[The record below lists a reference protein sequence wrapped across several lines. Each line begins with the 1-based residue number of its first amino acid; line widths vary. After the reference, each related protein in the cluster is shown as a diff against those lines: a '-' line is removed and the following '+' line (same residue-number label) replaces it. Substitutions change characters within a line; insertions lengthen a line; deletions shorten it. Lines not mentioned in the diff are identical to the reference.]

1 MIRSRERKIILDIIE
16 KSIIIDRLV
25 GIDTRYVMSPKIVDK
40 EKKKREII
48 GSAMEVFAGQGI
60 NNFKMINI
68 AKQAKIGKG
77 TIYEY
82 FTSKDDLIAAC
93 FGQFLEEYES
103 FFSRKIEEI
112 SDPADKIRAFIDL
125 SFDFFAQKKEILRVV
140 FDFWSVLVLE
150 SRDKSIRNG
159 FYESYLE
166 FMNHIASILNEGI
179 TGGIFK
185 PVDTKL
191 VASILL
197 AMMDGILFQVH
208 LGLVDVDDRSHP
220 EKISKILLDG
230 IRK

>member
-1 MIRSRERKIILDIIE
+1 
-16 KSIIIDRLV
+16 
-25 GIDTRYVMSPKIVDK
+25 
-40 EKKKREII
+40 
-48 GSAMEVFAGQGI
+48 MEVFAGQGI

-179 TGGIFK
+179 TRGIFK